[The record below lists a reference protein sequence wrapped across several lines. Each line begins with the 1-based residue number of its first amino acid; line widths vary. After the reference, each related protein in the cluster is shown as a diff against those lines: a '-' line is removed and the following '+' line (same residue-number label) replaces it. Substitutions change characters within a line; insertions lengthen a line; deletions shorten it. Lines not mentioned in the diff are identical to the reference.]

1 MLAYEKVGFVIVLF
15 LVHSVNGALCRFA
28 ILEGD
33 VSLVCELV
41 TSISNSL
48 NMS

>member
-15 LVHSVNGALCRFA
+15 LVHCVNGTLRRLAVF
-28 ILEGD
+28 EGD